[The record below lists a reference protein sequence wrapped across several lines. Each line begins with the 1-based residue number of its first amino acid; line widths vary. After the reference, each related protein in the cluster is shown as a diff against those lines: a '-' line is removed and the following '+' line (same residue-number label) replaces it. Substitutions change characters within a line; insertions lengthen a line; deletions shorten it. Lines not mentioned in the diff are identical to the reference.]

1 MSELLGHDKGGGE
14 RVRGYWSG
22 RPISTLMSKGG
33 LGGGRVTGVDDQS
46 QL

>member
-1 MSELLGHDKGGGE
+1 MSELLDHDDKRGGGGE
-14 RVRGYWSG
+14 RVRG
-22 RPISTLMSKGG
+22 SKVASGG

>member
-1 MSELLGHDKGGGE
+1 MSELLGHDKGGE
-14 RVRGYWSG
+14 WVRW
-22 RPISTLMSKGG
+22 SKGG